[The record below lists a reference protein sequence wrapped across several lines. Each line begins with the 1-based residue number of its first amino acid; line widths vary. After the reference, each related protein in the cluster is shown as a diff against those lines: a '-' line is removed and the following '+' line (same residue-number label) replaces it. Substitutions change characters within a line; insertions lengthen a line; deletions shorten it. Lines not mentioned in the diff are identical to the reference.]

1 MTGRLDGRIA
11 LITGASRGIG
21 RAIAL
26 RYAQEGAHVIAVAR
40 TVGALEELDDEIK
53 AQGSTGGAT
62 LVPLD
67 LKDLPAI
74 DRLGGAIFERWGK
87 LDILVAN
94 AAILGVLTPLAHLT
108 PEVFDDIMLV
118 NVTATWRLIRSFD
131 PLLRAS
137 DSGRGIFVTSGAA
150 RKFKAYWGPYATSK
164 AALEAMVLTYADE
177 LEITNAKVNLL
188 DPGRTRTKMR
198 ANAMPG
204 EDPMSVKPPEALGDL
219 FVELAESSCA
229 ANGKIFGPP
238 NIAV

>member
-1 MTGRLDGRIA
+1 
-11 LITGASRGIG
+11 
-21 RAIAL
+21 
-26 RYAQEGAHVIAVAR
+26 
-40 TVGALEELDDEIK
+40 
-53 AQGSTGGAT
+53 
-62 LVPLD
+62 
-67 LKDLPAI
+67 
-74 DRLGGAIFERWGK
+74 LGGAIFERWGK
-87 LDILVAN
+87 LDVLVAN

-108 PEVFDDIMLV
+108 PEVFDEVMLV

-150 RKFKAYWGPYATSK
+150 RNIKAYWGAYAVSK

-204 EDPMSVKPPEALGDL
+204 EDPMSLKPPEALGDL
-219 FVELAESSCA
+219 FVELAEASFA

-238 NIAV
+238 A